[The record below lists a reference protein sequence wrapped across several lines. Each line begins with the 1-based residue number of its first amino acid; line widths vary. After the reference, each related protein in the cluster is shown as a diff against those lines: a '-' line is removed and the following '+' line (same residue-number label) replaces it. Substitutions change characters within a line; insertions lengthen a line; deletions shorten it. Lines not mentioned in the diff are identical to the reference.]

1 MINLHMKNKVLTF
14 AGVIGF
20 LFSNLTY
27 AHPGHNESIGFLAG
41 LMHPLSGF
49 DHLLV
54 IVLVGFWSAFMLKKF
69 WLGPVL
75 FILGMCIGVF
85 AGLGNVSFNY
95 FEFGVAAS
103 VIAIGLLMLLQ
114 RQFSSKGILALIGG
128 FGVFHGF
135 AHAEIFSN
143 QAFEISMV
151 LEDMVGLILA
161 TATLHLLGA
170 LSVKFLKE
178 KASVIA
184 RVTGFASVIYG
195 WVLLSQIA
203 FAVIGGASA

>member
-1 MINLHMKNKVLTF
+1 MINLRMKNKVLAF
-14 AGVIGF
+14 AGVVGF
-20 LFSNLTY
+20 LFSNLTF
-27 AHPGHNESIGFLAG
+27 AHPGHSDSIGFLAG

-85 AGLGNVSFNY
+85 AGLSHISFNY
-95 FEFGVAAS
+95 FEFGIASS
-103 VIAIGLLMLLQ
+103 VIVIGLLLLLQ
-114 RQFSSKGILALIGG
+114 RQFSSKGILVLIGS

-135 AHAEIFSN
+135 AHAELFSN
-143 QAFEISMV
+143 QAFGISLV
-151 LEDMVGLILA
+151 LEDMGGLILA
-161 TATLHLLGA
+161 TGTLHLLGA
-170 LSVKFLKE
+170 LFVKFLNE

-195 WVLLSQIA
+195 WVLLSQIS
-203 FAVIGGASA
+203 FAVFGGASA